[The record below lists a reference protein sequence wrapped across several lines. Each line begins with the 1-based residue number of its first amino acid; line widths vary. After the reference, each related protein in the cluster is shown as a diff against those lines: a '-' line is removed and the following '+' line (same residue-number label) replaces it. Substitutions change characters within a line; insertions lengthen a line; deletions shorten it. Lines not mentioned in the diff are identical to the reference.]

1 MAVLGKIRSKGA
13 LLVGIIG
20 LGLFAFIAEEAF
32 RSCES
37 TKNQQ
42 RMQAGEVLGQK
53 INMQEF
59 QDRVNEYI
67 DVLKITQGRENFS
80 DEEHTQ
86 INDFVW
92 NMFVQDAI
100 INEECEKVGLT
111 VTDQELANIMAEGT
125 YPMLRQTPF
134 INQQTGRFD
143 VNQLKQFL
151 DQYKK
156 LGTTANQ
163 NPQAAEQYQTLY
175 KYWTFMEKRLRMQ
188 LLSDKYQ
195 SLIGSMVF
203 SNPVSAKAA
212 FDSRSQSADIQ
223 LASVAYSTINDND
236 VKISDGDLKA
246 KYNEEKEWF
255 KQYVETRDIK
265 YVDFHI
271 VASAADRAQ
280 LTKEMEE
287 VANKLRE
294 GGDPAETMRKANSL
308 VTYLGLPVS
317 AKALPRDVKTQLDS
331 MSVGQTVGP
340 KEVTSDNTL
349 NVIKLIAKSQQPD
362 SIQFRAIQVVGNTID
377 EIRSRADSIAK
388 AIQGGADFSAIAKV
402 YGQEGKEQWLTSA
415 MYENANQAIEGDN
428 LKFHKAIINGTVN
441 QVQNL
446 ELATTNFIIQ
456 VLNKKAMVD
465 KYDVAVVKRYIDF
478 SKGTQQEAYNKFSQ
492 FVSEA
497 GNDIKALQEKAAKY
511 GFKVQE
517 RKNMRS
523 NEHYVAGLKGTHD
536 ALKWVFDQA
545 KKGDVSQLY
554 ECGANGNDHLL
565 VIALEDVNEK
575 GYRSQK
581 SVEEILKQQ
590 VLKDKKFDLIAK
602 KLESVKSVEDAK
614 AKAGATVSEVNQISY
629 SSPAYVQATGA
640 SEPALTGAVATT
652 KQGDF
657 HAQPV
662 KGNAG
667 VYVFKVDKKTLATS
681 KYDAVAEEGTLQQQ
695 ALQAVG
701 RFMQEELYQKAEVV
715 DKRYLF

>member
-1 MAVLGKIRSKGA
+1 MVS
-13 LLVGIIG
+13 
-20 LGLFAFIAEEAF
+20 
-32 RSCES
+32 
-37 TKNQQ
+37 
-42 RMQAGEVLGQK
+42 
-53 INMQEF
+53 
-59 QDRVNEYI
+59 EYI

-86 INDFVW
+86 INDQVW

-100 INEECEKVGLT
+100 INEECEKVGIT
-111 VTDQELANIMAEGT
+111 VTDQEMANMMAEGT
-125 YPMLRQTPF
+125 NPMLRQTPF
-134 INQQTGRFD
+134 VNQQTGRFD
-143 VNQLKQFL
+143 VNQLKKFL
-151 DQYKK
+151 DEYKK
-156 LGTTANQ
+156 LGSNANQ
-163 NPQAAEQYQTLY
+163 NPQMAEQMQTLY
-175 KYWTFMEKRLRMQ
+175 KYWTFMEKRLRQQ
-188 LLSDKYQ
+188 LLSEKYQ

-212 FDSRSQSADIQ
+212 FDAKSQSADIQ

-246 KYNEEKEWF
+246 KYNEEKEMF
-255 KQYVETRDIK
+255 KQNVETRDIK

-271 VASAADRAQ
+271 VASTADRAQ

-287 VANKLRE
+287 VASKLRE

-308 VTYLGLPVS
+308 VTYLGMPVS
-317 AKALPRDVKTQLDS
+317 EKALPRDVKLQLDS

-340 KEVTSDNTL
+340 KEVKSDNTL

-362 SIQFRAIQVVGNTID
+362 SIQFRAIQVGGNTLD
-377 EIRSRADSIAK
+377 EARNRADSIAK

-415 MYENANQAIEGDN
+415 MYENSNQAIEGDN
-428 LKFHKAIINGTVN
+428 LKYLKALTNGTVN

-446 ELATTNFIIQ
+446 ELATGNIIIQ
-456 VLNKKAMVD
+456 VLSKKAMVN

-478 SKGTQQEAYNKFSQ
+478 SKGTQQEAYNKFAQ

-517 RKNMRS
+517 RKDMTS
-523 NEHYVAGLKGTHD
+523 AEHYVAGQKGTHD
-536 ALKWVFDQA
+536 ALKWIFDA
-545 KKGDVSQLY
+545 KKGEVSPLY

-565 VIALEDVNEK
+565 VIALEDVHEK
-575 GYRSQK
+575 GYRSEK
-581 SVEEILKQQ
+581 SVEDYLKQQ
-590 VLKDKKFDLIAK
+590 VLKDKKYDLIAK
-602 KLESVKSVEDAK
+602 KLEGAKSVEDAK

-652 KQGDF
+652 KQGEF

-667 VYVFKVDKKTLATS
+667 VYVFKVNKKTQAASEYKPL
-681 KYDAVAEEGTLQQQ
+681 AEEGTLQQQ
-695 ALQAVG
+695 ALQAAG
-701 RFMQEELYQKAEVV
+701 RFMQELYQKAEVV